1 MTVPSTRMFAAVVS
15 SLASPSTRSLISRA
29 KALIVAA
36 ALLTGIASVTSLAAQ
51 QPAATPAPR
60 LDANFGKIPLNFEP
74 NRGQVAP
81 EVQFLSRGP
90 GYALFLTPGEAV
102 LELNK
107 GKSASAS
114 STLRMKLLGA
124 DASAK
129 AAGDTPLPGKVNY
142 FIGNDPKKWQ
152 TGVDTYKRVQYTGV
166 YPGID
171 LVYYGNQRELEY
183 DFVVAPHGDA
193 SKIALSFTGA
203 TPRIDASGD
212 LVLPAGRGDA
222 RFHKPVVYQTV
233 NGSKVSVEG
242 RYEIADGK
250 VGFALGSYDHTQPLV
265 IDPVLS
271 YLTYIGGSAN
281 DQINGIAIDTAGS
294 AYIVGTSSSIDY
306 PTKNPYQ
313 AISPGMAAVSGRYS
327 LVVSKFNATG
337 TALVYSTFIG
347 STEYT
352 EGFGIAVDPGGN
364 AYVVGD
370 TTYGTYPI
378 TPGAFQTICGGN
390 YTVPQGSSAPMRTN
404 GCVGYGQGDTGGV
417 LTKLNPTGSALVYS
431 TYLSGNNYNSVRAVA
446 VDAAGEAYVAGL
458 TNSQCN
464 LGVYSLAG
472 YQPFDCY
479 PTTAGAAQAGANVS
493 TGGGI
498 RNFTFFSKLDAAGA
512 NLLYSSLLG
521 PNNFQQ
527 QSTTAPLAIAVDP
540 AGLAYVSGYSSNNL
554 FTTAGSY
561 QPTSSAANNQFGFV
575 AKFDPTAQRL
585 IYSTYVSGPKGSM
598 PYVAADAAGNA
609 YLAGNTT
616 DCSYPTTAGAY
627 QTQARFPAGTNTN
640 CGSGFVSKLD
650 PTGTTL
656 LWSTFVGDDPVNGE
670 PTSLDAIALGSD
682 GSIYVAGNA
691 SGAGYPSVN
700 SVAPQA
706 QYYQYNVVSRLDPT
720 GAALLFSTT
729 LSGTA
734 SSADNV
740 SGIAVDP
747 AGNIYVA
754 GITNSFT
761 LPVTAGV
768 FQSTNTKTN
777 GANYTG
783 FVAKIAPTVVTTTTL
798 TLPSGTVTAGQT
810 ATFTAKVAGPTGTT
824 AIPTG
829 TVTFLSGS
837 TTLGTGTLDATG
849 TATYTATSLNATTY
863 TVTASYPGS
872 ATFSASVSAPQTL
885 VVSPATA
892 TVTLTAPAT
901 AAPGA
906 SVTLSVKVA
915 GTNGTPT
922 GTVTFKDGTTTL
934 STVALTSGAATYTTS
949 GLALGSHTLTVSYT
963 GDSIFGAATS
973 SPQTLVVSL
982 TTASVAL
989 TAPSTA
995 LVGASVT
1002 LSATVSGAGGTPTGT
1017 ITFKDGATTLSTV
1030 TLASGAATYS
1040 TSTLA
1045 AGAHTITATYSGD
1058 STFGPATSPASTL
1071 TVSVPAAITFAA
1083 TPTTLTV
1090 AKGSTGTAVITG
1102 TPVGGYSGTV
1112 TFSCG
1117 TLPTGATC
1125 VFAPTSLTFTGTNTA
1140 ASTTLTFGTTTT
1152 TGALHSLPFGPM
1164 GGGVVLALLF
1174 LPLGLRRRRTVGLRL
1189 VALAVFLI
1197 GSASMMG
1204 LAGCGGNS
1212 SSPSTITTP
1221 AGTYTVPVIITAG
1234 ASSSTV
1240 NLSVTVQ

>member
-1 MTVPSTRMFAAVVS
+1 MAALNRRTFTSIASHPSPISHLKELAGQPFLLLAILACMFGS
-15 SLASPSTRSLISRA
+15 SIHAQTASPS
-29 KALIVAA
+29 
-36 ALLTGIASVTSLAAQ
+36 AQ
-51 QPAATPAPR
+51 PVPQ
-60 LDANFGKIPLNFEP
+60 LDRNFGKVPLNFEP

-124 DASAK
+124 DVSAK

-152 TGVDTYKRVQYTGV
+152 TGIDTYKRVQYTGI

-183 DFVVAPHGDA
+183 DFVVAPHADA
-193 SKIALSFTGA
+193 KQIALSFAGA

-212 LVLPAGRGDA
+212 LVLPAGSGDA
-222 RFHKPVVYQTV
+222 RFHKPVVYQMV
-233 NGSKVSVEG
+233 GGSKVSVEG
-242 RYEIADGK
+242 RYQIADGK
-250 VGFALGSYDHTQPLV
+250 VGFALGSYDHTRSLV

-281 DQINGIAIDTAGS
+281 DLINGIAIDTAGS
-294 AYIVGTSSSIDY
+294 AYIVGTSSSSDY
-306 PTKNPYQ
+306 PTKNAYET
-313 AISPGMAAVSGRYS
+313 ISPGMAAASGRYS

-370 TTYGTYPI
+370 TTYGTYPV

-390 YTVPQGSSAPMRTN
+390 YTVPQGSSAPVRTN

-464 LGVYSLAG
+464 LGVYSLTG

-479 PTTAGAAQAGANVS
+479 PTTSGAAQTGANVS

-512 NLLYSSLLG
+512 NMLYSTLLG

-561 QPTSSAANNQFGFV
+561 QPTSSTANNQFGFV
-575 AKFDPTAQRL
+575 AKFDPTAQRI

-616 DCSYPTTAGAY
+616 DCSYPTTAGVY

-700 SVAPQA
+700 AVAPQA
-706 QYYQYNVVSRLDPT
+706 QYYQYNVVSRLNPAGT
-720 GAALLFSTT
+720 ALLFSTT

-734 SSADNV
+734 SSADNA

-761 LPVTAGV
+761 LPVTAGA
-768 FQSTNTKTN
+768 FQPTNTKTN

-783 FVAKIAPTVVTTTTL
+783 FVAKIAPTVTTTTTL
-798 TLPSGTVTAGQT
+798 TLPTGTITAGQP
-810 ATFTAKVAGPTGTT
+810 ATFTAKVAGPAGTT

-849 TATYTATSLNATTY
+849 TATYTATSLNGTTY
-863 TVTASYPGS
+863 TVTASYPGNS
-872 ATFSASVSAPQTL
+872 TFASSVSAPQTL
-885 VVSPATA
+885 VVTPATA

-922 GTVTFKDGTTTL
+922 GTVTFKDGTTIL
-934 STVALTSGAATYTTS
+934 STTNLTSGAATYTTS
-949 GLALGSHTLTVSYT
+949 ALALGSHSLTVSYT

-973 SPQTLVVSL
+973 SAQTLVVSL
-982 TTASVAL
+982 TTVTVAL

-995 LVGASVT
+995 VVGASVT
-1002 LSATVSGAGGTPTGT
+1002 LSAAVSGTGGTPTGT
-1017 ITFKDGATTLSTV
+1017 ITFKDGTTTLSTV

-1045 AGAHTITATYSGD
+1045 AGAHNITATYSGD
-1058 STFGPATSPASTL
+1058 STFSAATSAASTL
-1071 TVSVPAAITFAA
+1071 TVSVPAAIAFAA
-1083 TPTTLTV
+1083 TPTALTV
-1090 AKGSTGTAVITG
+1090 ARGSTGTAVITG
-1102 TPVGGYSGTV
+1102 TPVGGYTGTV

-1125 VFAPTSLTFTGTNTA
+1125 VFAPTSLTFSGNNTA

-1152 TGALHSLPFGPM
+1152 TGALHPLPFGPI

-1174 LPLGLRRRRTVGLRL
+1174 LPFGLRRRGTVGLRL
-1189 VALAVFLI
+1189 AALALFIV

-1204 LAGCGGNS
+1204 LAGCGGS
-1212 SSPSTITTP
+1212 TPTTITTP

-1240 NLSVTVQ
+1240 NLSITVQ

>member
-1 MTVPSTRMFAAVVS
+1 MFAAVVS
-15 SLASPSTRSLISRA
+15 SLASPSTRSLIARA
-29 KALIVAA
+29 SALIVTV
-36 ALLTGIASVTSLAAQ
+36 ALLTGITSVASLAAQ
-51 QPAATPAPR
+51 QPAARPAPR
-60 LDANFGKIPLNFEP
+60 LDVNFGKIPLNFEP

-107 GKSASAS
+107 GKSADGN
-114 STLRMKLLGA
+114 STLRMKLVGA
-124 DASAK
+124 DAAAK
-129 AAGDTPLPGKVNY
+129 VAGDTPLPGTVNY
-142 FIGNDPKKWQ
+142 FIGNDTKKWQ
-152 TGVDTYKRVQYTGV
+152 TAIQTYKRVQYTGV

-183 DFVVAPHGDA
+183 DFVVAPQADA
-193 SKIALSFTGA
+193 KQIGLSFTGA
-203 TPRIDASGD
+203 TPRIDAAGD
-212 LVLPAGRGDA
+212 LVLPVGSRDA
-222 RFHKPVVYQTV
+222 RFHKPVVYQMV
-233 NGSKVSVEG
+233 GGNKVSVEG

-250 VGFALGSYDHTQPLV
+250 VGFALGSYDHTRSLV

-281 DQINGIAIDTAGS
+281 DLINGIAIDTAGS

-327 LVVSKFNATG
+327 LVVSKFNASG
-337 TALVYSTFIG
+337 TALMYSTFIG

-370 TTYGTYPI
+370 TTYGTYPV

-390 YTVPQGSSAPMRTN
+390 YNIPQGSPVGVRTN
-404 GCVGYGQGDTGGV
+404 GCVGAGQGDTGGV
-417 LTKLNPTGSALVYS
+417 LTKLNPTGTALVYS

-464 LGVYSLAG
+464 MGSYGANGTG
-472 YQPFDCY
+472 YQPYDCY
-479 PTTAGAAQAGANVS
+479 PTTAGAAQSGVTVS
-493 TGGGI
+493 TGGGT
-498 RNFTFFSKLDAAGA
+498 RNFTFFSKLDTAGV
-512 NLLYSSLLG
+512 NMLYSTLLG

-561 QPTSSAANNQFGFV
+561 QPTSAAGNNQYGFV
-575 AKFDPTAQRL
+575 AKFDPTAQRI
-585 IYSTYVSGPKGSM
+585 IYSTYVSGPRGSM
-598 PYVAADAAGNA
+598 AYVAADAAGNA
-609 YLAGNTT
+609 YLAGNTI
-616 DCSYPTTAGAY
+616 DCSYPTTPGAY

-650 PTGTTL
+650 PTGTSL
-656 LWSTFVGDDPVNGE
+656 LWSTFIGDDPINAE

-700 SVAPQA
+700 PVAPQA
-706 QYYQYNVVSRLDPT
+706 QYYQYNVVSRLNPAGT
-720 GAALLFSTT
+720 ALLFSTT

-734 SSADNV
+734 SSADNA

-783 FVAKIAPTVVTTTTL
+783 FVAKIAPTVITTTTL
-798 TLPSGTVTAGQT
+798 TVPSGTVTAGQA

-837 TTLGTGTLDATG
+837 TTLGTGTLDVTG

-872 ATFSASVSAPQTL
+872 TTFSASVSAPQTL
-885 VVSPATA
+885 VVSPAAA

-906 SVTLSVKVA
+906 FVTLAVKVA

-922 GTVTFKDGTTTL
+922 GTVTFKDGATTL
-934 STVALTSGAATYTTS
+934 STMTLASGAASYTTTA
-949 GLALGSHTLTVSYT
+949 LALGSHTLTVSYT
-963 GDSIFGAATS
+963 GDSIYGAATS
-973 SPQTLVVSL
+973 ATQTLVVSL
-982 TTASVAL
+982 TTATVAL
-989 TAPSTA
+989 TVPSTA
-995 LVGASVT
+995 MVGASVT
-1002 LSATVSGAGGTPTGT
+1002 LSAAVSGTGGTPTGT
-1017 ITFKDGATTLSTV
+1017 VTFKDGATTLSTV
-1030 TLASGAATYS
+1030 TLASGTASYS
-1040 TSTLA
+1040 TNTLA
-1045 AGAHTITATYSGD
+1045 AGAHSITATYSGD
-1058 STFGPATSPASTL
+1058 STFAAATSAASTL
-1071 TVSVPAAITFAA
+1071 TISVPANITFAA
-1083 TPTTLTV
+1083 TPAALTV
-1090 AKGSTGTAVITG
+1090 ARGSTATAVITG
-1102 TPVGGYSGTV
+1102 TPVGGYTGTV

-1117 TLPTGATC
+1117 PLPTGATC
-1125 VFAPTSLTFTGTNTA
+1125 VFAPTSLTFTGNNTA

-1152 TGALHSLPFGPM
+1152 TGALQALPFGPL

-1174 LPLGLRRRRTVGLRL
+1174 VPFGLRRRRTVGLRL
-1189 VALAVFLI
+1189 VALALLLT
-1197 GSASMMG
+1197 GSAWMMG
-1204 LAGCGGNS
+1204 LAGCGGS
-1212 SSPSTITTP
+1212 SSTATTITTP
-1221 AGTYTVPVIITAG
+1221 AGSYTVPVIITAG
-1234 ASSSTV
+1234 ASSTTV
-1240 NLSVTVQ
+1240 NLPVTVQ